1 MPCDLYTH
9 NIEYIVVRGRE
20 KHILP
25 YRVKLP
31 LTHTLR
37 NVSVYE
43 YVGQLMMHV
52 QDTTLK
58 RRIMKS
64 VGTAFDEFRESF
76 R

>member
-1 MPCDLYTH
+1 MGKTDYALGLTH

-20 KHILP
+20 KNIF
-25 YRVKLP
+25 
-31 LTHTLR
+31 TIQGETTLAQSC

-58 RRIMKS
+58 RRTIHHEICRYC
-64 VGTAFDEFRESF
+64 F
-76 R
+76 